1 MTIESFSSDS
11 CSHLECLR
19 VLWLISSSPQAA
31 FLLRSV
37 DYNIPIV
44 ILNLFRSIL
53 GPRAHNS
60 PLKCSQLSLR
70 QKRSFNHTSKLC
82 TCFVCSHVLTS
93 FHLSP
98 ACSWSFK
105 IHDFTFMV
113 SSGCLSPTLY
123 SPIRI
128 QRFLSPLIYG
138 WEIYRPFFTLI
149 KGKLGASWGS
159 FSRSGDL
166 SWSNLPRSIF
176 PVTHRCVDSL
186 VSIFT

>member
-1 MTIESFSSDS
+1 MPQSTLTHLFLSSGSFPPQVRGLQHPHSYIEPLQIHPRSS
-11 CSHLECLR
+11 
-19 VLWLISSSPQAA
+19 
-31 FLLRSV
+31 
-37 DYNIPIV
+37 
-44 ILNLFRSIL
+44 
-53 GPRAHNS
+53 GTHNS

-70 QKRSFNHTSKLC
+70 QKRSFNHTGKLC
-82 TCFVCSHVLTS
+82 TCFVCSHVLMS
-93 FHLSP
+93 FHLSL

-123 SPIRI
+123 GPIRI

-149 KGKLGASWGS
+149 KGKLGAGWGS

-176 PVTHRCVDSL
+176 LVTHRCVDSL